1 MFILYRMA
9 FAPPRES
16 SRIELLFT
24 HKNRFSGAISVTKPS
39 YAAPIC
45 KVVSYC
51 HGRDLSN
58 KMFFNGNRHFC
69 VCIHAAILS
78 YLRFGTF
85 LICLSHD
92 GQTHTCRWCNRRGH
106 FAKDCPNTV
115 CFNCDGLGHKVNE
128 CTREELLHLQEPH
141 ASRTSPSP
149 VASP

>member
-1 MFILYRMA
+1 MGPY
-9 FAPPRES
+9 
-16 SRIELLFT
+16 
-24 HKNRFSGAISVTKPS
+24 
-39 YAAPIC
+39 C

-51 HGRDLSN
+51 HGHDLSN

-128 CTREELLHLQEPH
+128 CTREELCCICKNPMHLAPH
-141 ASRTSPSP
+141 HHQSPLLSMMTSPPHDSRDIDLP
-149 VASP
+149 PLQRVTPTNDPPYSGCTS